1 MDIKKLAIKFEL
13 IPARGIGDLKRH
25 TLIILYST
33 ILSIFSISALANK
46 NPNSEDVYKSPAY
59 VAAMAVYES
68 KDFAQAIKLLTPF
81 GEQGTR
87 GAQFALTQI
96 YGESEG
102 SKFANA
108 EKAFKWH
115 KIGALN
121 GVMWSQHWMGH
132 YYKLL
137 DNEESYKWYLM
148 SAKQGYAS
156 SQIMVGSAQFLG
168 ELKQK
173 FEPEDYLHWFTL
185 AAESGDIIAIALVG
199 DIYYF
204 GDLGEPDYDEALK
217 WYRKI
222 ASENDADPEVIFKV
236 GEFHRYGY
244 VDKVNYLFARIEYE
258 RAANKGHQSAQ
269 LALAQLYFE
278 GAEGVVDYKKAFEW
292 CQKASKQGNPEAQVM
307 LGMMHELGLGVDLDF
322 NKALSLY
329 QVAASEIDSAISDI
343 ERITKLLQP
352 GYDSTFQYA
361 SEKWDANNKK
371 AAFNL
376 FQYAASKGH
385 SQSKVWVGYFYENG
399 IEIDKDLLLAKD
411 YYGQAAK
418 KGNYEAMYRLGL
430 LHEANASN
438 RLKPRTL
445 SNTEKNKMILAIQ
458 ALKRTGQSFTNEET
472 FNYINYGNP
481 TGPIIDSEGS
491 TAEYR
496 TSITWFMKAAKGNHP
511 QSFKKLAD
519 FYEKG
524 LGVKQNYYKA
534 YFNYLLAEHYG
545 DEDSMFLA
553 ELVGDYLSETEKK
566 KALELIKKRISQ

>member
-33 ILSIFSISALANK
+33 ILSIFSVTAMANK
-46 NPNSEDVYKSPAY
+46 DPNSEDVYKSPAY
-59 VAAMAVYES
+59 VAAVAMYES
-68 KDFAQAIKLLTPF
+68 KDFSQAIKLLTPF
-81 GEQGTR
+81 AEEGTR

-217 WYRKI
+217 WYLKI

-244 VDKVNYLFARIEYE
+244 ADKVNFLFARIWYE
-258 RAANKGHQSAQ
+258 RAATKGHQGAQ

-278 GAEGVVDYKKAFEW
+278 GAEGVVDYTRAFEW
-292 CQKASKQGNPEAQVM
+292 CQKASKEGNPDAQVM
-307 LGMMHELGLGVDLDF
+307 LGMMYELGHGVDLDF

-329 QVAASEIDSAISDI
+329 QIAASETDSAISDI

-361 SEKWDANNKK
+361 SDKWDANDKK

-376 FQYAASKGH
+376 FKHAASKGH

-399 IEIDKDLLLAKD
+399 IEVDKDLLLAKD

-418 KGNYEAMYRLGL
+418 KGNYEAMYRIGL
-430 LHEANASN
+430 IHETNAVNMLTPPKISLTKKRQLANAIFSM
-438 RLKPRTL
+438 K
-445 SNTEKNKMILAIQ
+445 SS
-458 ALKRTGQSFTNEET
+458 GQTFTNEEI
-472 FNYINYGNP
+472 FNYMNYGNP
-481 TGPIIDSEGS
+481 TGPIIDRQGS

-496 TSITWFMKAAKGNHP
+496 IATTWFMKAAKGNHP

-524 LGVKQNYYKA
+524 LGVKQNYYKS

-545 DEDSMFLA
+545 DEESVFLA
-553 ELVGDYLSETEKK
+553 ELVGDYLSEKEKN
-566 KALELIKKRISQ
+566 KALELRKERIGQ